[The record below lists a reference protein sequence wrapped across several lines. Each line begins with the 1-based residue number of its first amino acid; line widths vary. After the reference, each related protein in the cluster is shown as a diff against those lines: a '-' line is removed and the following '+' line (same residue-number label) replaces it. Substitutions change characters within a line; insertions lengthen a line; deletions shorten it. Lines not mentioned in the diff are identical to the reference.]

1 MYLLYVSKIYFL
13 SLLKISY
20 ELLIGFLF
28 VTVVI
33 GIIRL
38 HTKDSAYFTKKL
50 DKLRRYMYGKL

>member
-1 MYLLYVSKIYFL
+1 MLNASKIFFL

-28 VTVVI
+28 VAVVM

-38 HTKDSAYFTKKL
+38 HTRDNAYFTKKL
-50 DKLRRYMYGKL
+50 NSIRRYYGKL

>member
-1 MYLLYVSKIYFL
+1 MLDASKIFFL

-28 VTVVI
+28 VVVVM

-38 HTKDSAYFTKKL
+38 HTRDNAYFTKKL
-50 DKLRRYMYGKL
+50 NIIRRYMYGKL

>member
-1 MYLLYVSKIYFL
+1 MLDASKIFFL

-28 VTVVI
+28 VTVVM

-38 HTKDSAYFTKKL
+38 YTRDNAYFTKKL
-50 DKLRRYMYGKL
+50 DKLRRVYGKL

>member
-1 MYLLYVSKIYFL
+1 MLYVSEIFFL

-28 VTVVI
+28 VAVVM

-38 HTKDSAYFTKKL
+38 HTRDNSYFTKKL
-50 DKLRRYMYGKL
+50 EKLKRYMYGKL

>member
-1 MYLLYVSKIYFL
+1 MLDASKIFFI

-28 VTVVI
+28 VAVVM

-38 HTKDSAYFTKKL
+38 HTRDNSYFTKKL
-50 DKLRRYMYGKL
+50 NIIRRYIYGKL

>member
-1 MYLLYVSKIYFL
+1 MLDVSKIFFL

-28 VTVVI
+28 VTVVM

-38 HTKDSAYFTKKL
+38 HTRDNSYFTKKL
-50 DKLRRYMYGKL
+50 EKLRRYMYGKL